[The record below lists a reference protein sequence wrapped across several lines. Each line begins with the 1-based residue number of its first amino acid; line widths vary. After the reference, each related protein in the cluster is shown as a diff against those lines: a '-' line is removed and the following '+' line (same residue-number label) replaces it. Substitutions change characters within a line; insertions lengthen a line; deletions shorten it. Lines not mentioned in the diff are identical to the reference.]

1 MLCNKMKTAAASL
14 IILMI
19 LNYRIVFA
27 SPLDD
32 LGSPTQDTRDRA
44 AAELSRTFRSTPM
57 SKWTPTIDKIKKGQ
71 SKKEILDLLSPF
83 NVTKEGSAG
92 SGQSHS
98 ESYRLDNE
106 WVLICWFQNAGD
118 ILIDRK
124 LTQSLKHIW
133 TAPPKNYTGVWVVYF
148 VNGHKSHQINY
159 KDGQYF
165 GEFISYHPDGSKS
178 YVQHYTTNGANGE
191 DTGYYPSGK
200 IAYRAQYK
208 DGKPVGTWTWYDEA
222 GEITSTQEHGAP

>member
-1 MLCNKMKTAAASL
+1 MKTSTAFLVILTTLGYQAA
-14 IILMI
+14 
-19 LNYRIVFA
+19 FA
-27 SPLDD
+27 SPHDD
-32 LGSPTQDTRDRA
+32 LESPTQDTRDRA
-44 AAELSRTFRSTPM
+44 AAELRSTFRSTPM
-57 SKWTPTIDKIKKGQ
+57 SKWSPTIDKIKKGQ
-71 SKKEILDLLSPF
+71 SKKEIRELLSPF
-83 NVTKEGSAG
+83 HMTEEGGHG

-124 LTQSLKHIW
+124 LTQSLKNIW
-133 TAPPKNYTGVWVVYF
+133 TPPPKNYTGVWVVYF
-148 VNGHKSHQINY
+148 VNGQKCHQINY
-159 KDGQYF
+159 QDGHYF
-165 GEFISYHPDGSKS
+165 GEFISYNPDGSKS
-178 YVQHYTTNGANGE
+178 YVQHYIANGADGE

-222 GEITSTQEHGAP
+222 GKITSTQEHGAP